1 MYRNLISMIIG
12 LIFVISGFSVW
23 VVEIQA
29 NEQSTPKIEQQQ
41 VKEKQTK
48 KKNTC
53 NCSAKTDEKDETE
66 KPATDTQEQPQVNV
80 YKEFT
85 AEGYRQVLTKQ
96 LDENTRV
103 TVHNEHTP
111 DGKQQGWSAGVEFS
125 LDLDN
130 DGKAVRILKKTVA
143 VVTYVPK
150 KIGQGVVFVGKGI
163 KKLFWR
169 R

>member
-1 MYRNLISMIIG
+1 MYRNLISIIIG
-12 LIFVISGFSVW
+12 LIFIIGGFSIW

-41 VKEKQTK
+41 VQTKEKE
-48 KKNTC
+48 NTC
-53 NCSAKTDEKDETE
+53 NCSAKTDEKDEAE
-66 KPATDTQEQPQVNV
+66 KPETDTQEQAQVNV

-96 LDENTRV
+96 LDEDTQV
-103 TVHNEHTP
+103 TVRNEHTP
-111 DGKQQGWSAGVEFS
+111 DGKQHGWSAGVEFS
-125 LDLDN
+125 LDN

-150 KIGQGVVFVGKGI
+150 KIGQGAVFVGKSI
-163 KKLFWR
+163 KKLFR
-169 R
+169 

>member
-1 MYRNLISMIIG
+1 MYRNLISIIIG
-12 LIFVISGFSVW
+12 LIFVTSGCLVP
-23 VVEIQA
+23 VMEIQA
-29 NEQSTPKIEQQQ
+29 NEQPTPKIEQQQ
-41 VKEKQTK
+41 VKEKQK
-48 KKNTC
+48 EKKNTC
-53 NCSAKTDEKDETE
+53 NCSAKTDEKEETE
-66 KPATDTQEQPQVNV
+66 KPGINTQEEPQVNV
-80 YKEFT
+80 LKTFT
-85 AEGYRQVLTKQ
+85 ADGYRQVLTKQ

-103 TVHNEHTP
+103 TVHNDHTP
-111 DGKQQGWSAGVEFS
+111 DGKQHGWSAGVEFS

>member
-12 LIFVISGFSVW
+12 LVFVIGGFSVW
-23 VVEIQA
+23 VMEIQA
-29 NEQSTPKIEQQQ
+29 NEQSTPKIEQLEAQT
-41 VKEKQTK
+41 KEKET
-48 KKNTC
+48 KNTC

-66 KPATDTQEQPQVNV
+66 KPRTDTQEQPQVNV
-80 YKEFT
+80 HKEFT

-96 LDENTRV
+96 LDEDTRV

-111 DGKQQGWSAGVEFS
+111 DGKQHGWSAGVEFS
-125 LDLDN
+125 LDN

>member
-1 MYRNLISMIIG
+1 MYRNLMSIIIG
-12 LIFVISGFSVW
+12 LIFVIGGCLVP
-23 VVEIQA
+23 VMEIQA
-29 NEQSTPKIEQQQ
+29 NEQPTPKVEQQQ
-41 VKEKQTK
+41 VKENQKE
-48 KKNTC
+48 NTC
-53 NCSAKTDEKDETE
+53 EKDEAE
-66 KPATDTQEQPQVNV
+66 KPRTDTQEQPQVYA

-96 LDENTRV
+96 LDGDTQV
-103 TVHNEHTP
+103 TVRNEHTP
-111 DGKQQGWSAGVEFS
+111 DGKQHGWSAEVEFS
-125 LDLDN
+125 LDN
-130 DGKAVRILKKTVA
+130 DGKAVRILKKAVT